1 MSSLLMD
8 QCVSQGI
15 HLNFRPPALSAGFSH
30 VSFVYAQA
38 LFTSVEAFLAR
49 DVCVQIPCLNKQQS
63 LAENKGMEV
72 QG

>member
-1 MSSLLMD
+1 MD
-8 QCVSQGI
+8 QCVSQGM
-15 HLNFRPPALSAGFSH
+15 HLNFRPPALSAGLSH
-30 VSFVYAQA
+30 VSSVYAQA
-38 LFTSVEAFLAR
+38 LFTSVEALLAR